1 MIHFQNQRS
10 TARTLCGLKTTGKSL
25 GGADSADC
33 PACLERLAAAGVV
46 RLTGFGE
53 TVEYQGRVRAA
64 KRPRTIAVAVEDH
77 GSIMLFRP
85 NDDDAKKWLED
96 HVQQDAQ
103 WFGGAL
109 VVEPRYAQDLVNG
122 LEAEGFIL

>member
-1 MIHFQNQRS
+1 MTHFQNQRS
-10 TARTLCGLKTTGKSL
+10 TARTLCGLKTAGKTL
-25 GGADSADC
+25 GGPDSTSC

-46 RLTGFGE
+46 RLTNFGE

-64 KRPRTIAVAVEDH
+64 KKPRTLAVTVEDH

-85 NDDDAKKWLED
+85 NDDDARKWLEEN
-96 HVQQDAQ
+96 VEPDAQ

-109 VVEPRYAQDLVNG
+109 VVEPRYAQDLVSG